1 MARTCSVCAHPNRAE
16 IDAALVARSGSLRD
30 IAGQYGLSRTALHR
44 HAETHIP
51 DAIEAA
57 VEQQQAQIVAHGS
70 SIITQVRDLHARA
83 LALLTAAEGDNDR
96 RSLLGAIREARATL
110 ELVARLE
117 GQIAERNA
125 PTVNVLVA
133 PDWQRLRGVIL
144 QALQAHPEAR
154 LAVAAALEGAA
165 R

>member
-1 MARTCSVCAHPNRAE
+1 MA
-16 IDAALVARSGSLRD
+16 
-30 IAGQYGLSRTALHR
+30 
-44 HAETHIP
+44 
-51 DAIEAA
+51 AA

-70 SIITQVRDLHARA
+70 SIIAEVRSLHARA

-144 QALQAHPEAR
+144 SALRPHPEAAQ
-154 LAVAAALEGAA
+154 AVALALEGAA
-165 R
+165 G